1 MENFWSR
8 LLWIMAIFSAVF
20 RVALMRLSIYKRL
33 VAIAGALLMAPPVA
47 DWIGRWM
54 GRLWWAPPFAGFL
67 IATLA
72 GPITTFAT
80 APSLEEI
87 LAGSAQIQL
96 SGATDGS

>member
-8 LLWIMAIFSAVF
+8 LLWIMALFSAGF
-20 RVALMRLSIYKRL
+20 GVALMQLSIYGGL
-33 VAIAGALLMAPPVA
+33 VAMAGALLMAPPVA
-47 DWIGRWM
+47 GWMGRWM
-54 GRLWWAPPFAGFL
+54 GRLWWAPPIAGFL
-67 IATLA
+67 VATLA

-96 SGATDGS
+96 RSAAEEG

>member
-8 LLWIMAIFSAVF
+8 LLWIMVVFSLVF
-20 RVALMRLSIYKRL
+20 GVTLMQLSIYGGL
-33 VAIAGALLMAPPVA
+33 VAIAGAVLMAPPVA
-47 DWIGRWM
+47 GWTGRLM
-54 GRLWWAPPFAGFL
+54 GRLWWAPPIAGFL

-96 SGATDGS
+96 GTAGQDN